1 MILMKSQLRIW
12 RYVFR
17 ENNFENVIFENV
29 FFFLREQFWKNIFWG
44 YQLWP
49 KWPCSEKT
57 GELKICV
64 TEQSV
69 NNSGCS
75 SIQFLL
81 RKIYQKF
88 KNVLLSFSGGQESSI
103 SWNIKIFLKRIFLFF
118 EVGLKSYFWNI
129 KSLLGFLFPQM

>member
-103 SWNIKIFLKRIFLFF
+103 SWNIRVFWQEEFLIFLSLSLKVVQ
-118 EVGLKSYFWNI
+118 EVTYI
-129 KSLLGFLFPQM
+129 TV